1 MKNKIVITSAWQSFS
16 SIEDILPHVV
26 SHLCPQD
33 RSKETSL
40 KQIALDSGRKQGM
53 SLKEEENGWSNY
65 ETETKERITKYLVVT
80 TS

>member
-40 KQIALDSGRKQGM
+40 KQIALDSGRKQGI
-53 SLKEEENGWSNY
+53 SLKKNKKVSHVMKRTLKNE
-65 ETETKERITKYLVVT
+65 
-80 TS
+80 